1 MSTEMST
8 VLIALIAGLPAV
20 LGVFVSAWTMVRQTR
35 AVSAQVHTVDAKADQ
50 IHEIVNSRYTALEIE
65 IKLLRQMLTSAQ
77 AEVAE
82 DKAEAKTT
90 SEKAP

>member
-35 AVSAQVHTVDAKADQ
+35 VVSTQVAAVVEKADQ

-65 IKLLRQMLTSAQ
+65 IKLLRQMLTAAQ
-77 AEVAE
+77 VEVAE
-82 DKAEAKTT
+82 DKAKA